1 LSHAK
6 AHANEIKNKDLSD
19 LIYFDH
25 SIMFS
30 RVCEKQAAQFAGE
43 AFGKSVCSITLLV
56 KFN

>member
-1 LSHAK
+1 LSHAH
-6 AHANEIKNKDLSD
+6 AHANEIKNKDLSG

-30 RVCEKQAAQFAGE
+30 HVCEKQAAQLAGV
-43 AFGKSVCSITLLV
+43 AFGKSVCSITLLF